1 LDWFTVYFGY
11 RCVRFAI
18 KAIIIMKITN
28 VTPMVM
34 GTAWRHLIFVKVET
48 DEGLV
53 GVGEVRPVNRTD
65 AVLGYLQGAV
75 PKYVLGADPFEVEKL
90 VHRMMIE
97 DFMRGSDIAMS
108 GIALIEIACWD
119 IMGQALGQP
128 VYRLLGGAV
137 RERIKAYAN
146 GWYTVERTPEEFHAA
161 AKQVLAKG
169 YRALKFDPFGA
180 GFYELEYAE
189 KLRSIGLVEAVRD
202 AVGPEVEILIEM
214 HGRFNPVTA
223 IELARELAPFKPSW
237 YEEPVPPDNVAALKK
252 VADAIAPLGVPVA
265 TGERLHTTYEFRE
278 VFEKQAVDIIQPDI
292 THFGGLL
299 YTKKLAAWA
308 EAYYMLVAPHNVG
321 GPVSTAAALHLAACT
336 HNFKIQEHFN
346 DFTEAFV
353 KEAAPG
359 LPEVVDGY
367 FALPTGPGLG
377 VKLNEDVVQAHP
389 REEIHFNLF
398 AEDWHKRQARV

>member
-1 LDWFTVYFGY
+1 
-11 RCVRFAI
+11 
-18 KAIIIMKITN
+18 MKITN
-28 VTPMVM
+28 LTTLVM
-34 GTAWRHLIFVKVET
+34 GTAWRNLTFLKVET
-48 DEGLV
+48 DEGLT
-53 GVGEVRPVNRTD
+53 GVGEVRVVNHTE
-65 AVLGYLQGAV
+65 AVTGYLEYAA
-75 PKYVLGADPFEVEKL
+75 PHYVLGSDPFEVEKL

-97 DFMRGSDIAMS
+97 DYMRSNDITMS
-108 GIALIEIACWD
+108 GIALVEMACWD
-119 IMGQALGQP
+119 IIGQALGQP

-137 RERIKAYAN
+137 RDKIKAYAN
-146 GWYTVERTPEEFHAA
+146 GWYTVERTPDEFHAA
-161 AKQVLAKG
+161 ARRALAKG

-180 GFYELEYAE
+180 GFYEMEYAE
-189 KLRSIGLVEAVRD
+189 KRRSIALVEAVRD

-223 IELARELAPFKPSW
+223 VEMARELAPFKPSW
-237 YEEPVPPDNVAALKK
+237 LEEPVPPDNLGALKK
-252 VADAIAPLGVPVA
+252 VMDAVAPLGIPVA

-278 VFEKQAVDIIQPDI
+278 LFEKQAADIIQPDI

-308 EAYYMLVAPHNVG
+308 EAYYILVAPHNVG

-346 DFTEAFV
+346 DFAEPFV
-353 KEAAPG
+353 KESAPG

-377 VKLNEDVVQAHP
+377 IQFNEEVVRAHP
-389 REEIHFNLF
+389 AENLHFNLY
-398 AEDWHKRQARV
+398 AQDWHKRQVRES